1 MTKDTKKVQQIIEM
15 VEDADGKVK
24 FGTQIPAGVLARV
37 ALWTEAEVDEKA
49 GDGVANGT
57 ILVSLSIA
65 AYTKFACMS
74 LMASTDIAAVLNVAY
89 GTLATHTDI
98 YHIDIFSALAQV
110 MVTENTPIFVYH
122 NNTAAAVTLL
132 IIAPQ
137 TAKNSALNNDANH
150 HFHAYMGGIL
160 I

>member
-1 MTKDTKKVQQIIEM
+1 MTKDTKKLSHVIEM
-15 VEDADGKVK
+15 AEDPDGKIVYGSK
-24 FGTQIPAGVLARV
+24 VPAGVLGRV
-37 ALWTEAEVDEKA
+37 AIWTEAEVDEKA

-57 ILVSLSIA
+57 ILVELSIA

-74 LMASTDIAAVLNVAY
+74 LMCSTDVAAVLNVAY

-98 YHIDIFSALAQV
+98 YHIDLFSALAQV
-110 MVTENTPIFVYH
+110 IITESTPIFVYH
-122 NNTAAAVTLL
+122 NNTDAAVTLL
-132 IIAPQ
+132 IIAPE